1 MTALDVLLDD
11 LYRFL
16 SELHVTPGSSVLLI
30 RNDGTVMLPRDANQ
44 KLIVEHT
51 ENVSFVS
58 PANIEKDL
66 IRDAIDVWERSR
78 TGSFAVKAFSS
89 EGKTWWAGFKPLQPE
104 ASKTWIGVIIPQED
118 LEGNLRQKW
127 LHVVSIGAGILV
139 AGSIL
144 IAFLIR
150 RFSQQNS
157 FQPAGDRRS
166 ENIENDLA
174 EMISVGESSTLEFK
188 STLRTNLKTGK
199 TDKAIELAWLKSAVA
214 FMNSEGGRLLI
225 GVNDSSGI
233 EGIGADGFENHDRC
247 RLNVKNLINQHIGA
261 EFSRYID
268 SDIKVINGKT
278 IVIITCEKAADPV
291 FLKVGKNEDFFIRSG
306 PSSIR
311 LSMSKMVK
319 YLQQR
324 K

>member
-104 ASKTWIGVIIPQED
+104 ASKTWIGVII
-118 LEGNLRQKW
+118 
-127 LHVVSIGAGILV
+127 
-139 AGSIL
+139 
-144 IAFLIR
+144 
-150 RFSQQNS
+150 
-157 FQPAGDRRS
+157 
-166 ENIENDLA
+166 
-174 EMISVGESSTLEFK
+174 
-188 STLRTNLKTGK
+188 
-199 TDKAIELAWLKSAVA
+199 
-214 FMNSEGGRLLI
+214 
-225 GVNDSSGI
+225 
-233 EGIGADGFENHDRC
+233 
-247 RLNVKNLINQHIGA
+247 
-261 EFSRYID
+261 
-268 SDIKVINGKT
+268 
-278 IVIITCEKAADPV
+278 
-291 FLKVGKNEDFFIRSG
+291 
-306 PSSIR
+306 
-311 LSMSKMVK
+311 
-319 YLQQR
+319 
-324 K
+324 